1 MQQKLL
7 LNQQI
12 REAKLLEVIDSWGHS
27 HRYPQVSQVIYANQ
41 GWRERKPGSEGTCPI
56 YKMLKLHIS
65 TR

>member
-41 GWRERKPGSEGTCPI
+41 G
-56 YKMLKLHIS
+56 
-65 TR
+65 